1 MIAIEEHLQEH
12 TTMKFKILILI
23 FFIFSTSCKTLK
35 PLQEVDK
42 QSHAD
47 TVKVVQRD
55 SVYFSIQD
63 TIRIFQKGDTVY
75 SDVIRWRID
84 HKEKLRIDTV
94 ISYDSIYLDKV
105 VTVNEMSKFQTVFF
119 WIGLVLTLLLFVWS
133 VWKLARFLK

>member
-1 MIAIEEHLQEH
+1 MVAIEEHLQEH

-23 FFIFSTSCKTLK
+23 FFIFSTSCRTLK

-55 SVYFSIQD
+55 SVYFSVQD
-63 TIRIFQKGDTVY
+63 TIRIFQKGDTIY
-75 SDVIRWRID
+75 NDVIRWRIEY
-84 HKEKLRIDTV
+84 KEHIKSDTV

-105 VTVNEMSKFQTVFF
+105 VTVMEMSKFQSLFF
-119 WIGLVLTLLLFVWS
+119 WIGLIVAIGVIFYILYKITG
-133 VWKLARFLK
+133 RI

>member
-1 MIAIEEHLQEH
+1 
-12 TTMKFKILILI
+12 MKIQILILI
-23 FFIFSTSCKTLK
+23 FFIFSTSCRTLK

-75 SDVIRWRID
+75 NDVIRWRIEY
-84 HKEKLRIDTV
+84 KERIRSDTV

-105 VTVNEMSKFQTVFF
+105 VTVREMSKFQSVFF

-133 VWKLARFLK
+133 VWKLARYLK

>member
-1 MIAIEEHLQEH
+1 MVAIEEHLQEH

-23 FFIFSTSCKTLK
+23 FFIFSTSCRTLK

-55 SVYFSIQD
+55 SVYFSVQD
-63 TIRIFQKGDTVY
+63 TIRIFQKGDTVFN
-75 SDVIRWRID
+75 DVVRWRIEY
-84 HKEKLRIDTV
+84 KEYIKSDTV

-105 VTVNEMSKFQTVFF
+105 VIVREMSKFQTVFF
-119 WIGLVLTLLLFVWS
+119 WIGLIVAIGVFFYILYKITG
-133 VWKLARFLK
+133 KL

>member
-1 MIAIEEHLQEH
+1 MVVIGEHLQEII
-12 TTMKFKILILI
+12 TMKFKIFILI
-23 FFIFSTSCKTLK
+23 FFIFSTSCRTLK

-63 TIRIFQKGDTVY
+63 TIRIFEKGDTIY
-75 SDVIRWRID
+75 NEVIRWRIEY
-84 HKEKLRIDTV
+84 KESIKSDTV

-105 VTVNEMSKFQTVFF
+105 VTVREMSKFQTVFF
-119 WIGLVLTLLLFVWS
+119 WIGLIVAIGVIFYILYKLTG
-133 VWKLARFLK
+133 KI

>member
-1 MIAIEEHLQEH
+1 MVAIGEHLQEII
-12 TTMKFKILILI
+12 TMKFKILILI
-23 FFIFSTSCKTLK
+23 FFIFSTSCRTLK

-75 SDVIRWRID
+75 NDVIRWRIEY
-84 HKEKLRIDTV
+84 KERIKSDTV

-105 VTVNEMSKFQTVFF
+105 VTVREMSKFQTVFF
-119 WIGLVLTLLLFVWS
+119 WIGLIVAIGGIFYILYKITG
-133 VWKLARFLK
+133 KL